1 MYRGGAGIAVLAFL
15 ACGGLL
21 AITLPYHDYDSF
33 AFGNWSRAIAEHGKV
48 DPLWPGPLS
57 SSRPLFYELQGSLW
71 AVTGISFAAGR
82 LLSLAFGLLLI
93 GSTALLMRAL
103 ARSVLE
109 LALAVAAV
117 LAIDALAQEALAGKT
132 DVPAAAMVAI
142 VAALALRPPPR
153 FGRAAIALAA
163 LGAVL
168 TKQTVLVPLL
178 PLLFALLVWGRGGLR
193 ARFQGPAGALAAG
206 LALGLTYDFVMAL
219 RFHEGL
225 IAYLRTGSTG
235 VYAQFAAQARG
246 DALLRADVL
255 GPGLRLPLTF
265 GLLYAGVRVARVR
278 HRPAT
283 AVALAGGLLWSI
295 AGPLA
300 AGVINGPFETPE
312 AGFTLVGFALIL
324 ASALVLPDDQAPDR
338 RVLWV
343 GLVLAVPPLVVW
355 IDASAYANRLAAPAW
370 PGLAVLVAVVLA
382 AGVRGLARGGVPMA
396 LSPIPVIALAIWM
409 SMSTFD
415 GLHGPIWQ
423 EYRALGWSGL
433 SNRTL
438 TMNVVLPAAQS
449 ALATAERNLGNGRLI
464 SEDPIFP
471 FFLPGRVTTLTPL
484 HCRDLRGA
492 RVFILLTADEAE
504 LYARENHGLATPQQ
518 WARCKA
524 PTLHQ
529 LTDGSNG
536 YAVFSVG
543 SQFNPPSSTGNG

>member
-1 MYRGGAGIAVLAFL
+1 
-15 ACGGLL
+15 
-21 AITLPYHDYDSF
+21 
-33 AFGNWSRAIAEHGKV
+33 
-48 DPLWPGPLS
+48 
-57 SSRPLFYELQGSLW
+57 
-71 AVTGISFAAGR
+71 
-82 LLSLAFGLLLI
+82 
-93 GSTALLMRAL
+93 MR
-103 ARSVLE
+103 
-109 LALAVAAV
+109 
-117 LAIDALAQEALAGKT
+117 I
-132 DVPAAAMVAI
+132 
-142 VAALALRPPPR
+142 
-153 FGRAAIALAA
+153 
-163 LGAVL
+163 
-168 TKQTVLVPLL
+168 
-178 PLLFALLVWGRGGLR
+178 
-193 ARFQGPAGALAAG
+193 
-206 LALGLTYDFVMAL
+206 
-219 RFHEGL
+219 
-225 IAYLRTGSTG
+225 
-235 VYAQFAAQARG
+235 
-246 DALLRADVL
+246 
-255 GPGLRLPLTF
+255 
-265 GLLYAGVRVARVR
+265 ARVH

-283 AVALAGGLLWSI
+283 VVALAGGLVWSV

-324 ASALVLPDDQAPDR
+324 GAALVLPDDQAPGR
-338 RVLWV
+338 RVLWI

-370 PGLAVLVAVVLA
+370 PGLALLIAVVLA
-382 AGVRGLARGGVPMA
+382 TGIKGLARGGVPMA

-415 GLHGPIWQ
+415 GLHGPLWQ

-433 SNRTL
+433 SDKTR

-449 ALATAERNLGNGRLI
+449 ALAVAEQNLGDGRLI
-464 SEDPIFP
+464 SEDPSFP

-484 HCRDLRGA
+484 HCRDARGA

-543 SQFNPPSSTGNG
+543 SRPTGTG